1 MLPASPSKM
10 NIPAKSA
17 SILAKRIQAVQPSM
31 TLAIE
36 AKAKRLKQEGIDI
49 VSFSAGEP
57 DFDTPETIKQATID
71 SLKKGFTKYTPA
83 SGTLELRKA
92 ISEKLARDNHLSYT
106 PEQIVVSCG
115 AKHSLYN
122 ILQVLVEQ
130 GDEVIIPSPYWLSY
144 PEMVT
149 LAGGTSVILKTK
161 FEDGYL
167 FKPSDLEKAI
177 TPKTKV
183 LILNSPSNPTG
194 AVFSK
199 KLLEEVVRIA
209 KAHRFFILS
218 DEIYEKLV
226 FDGLAHYSIGALDPA
241 ILERTIT
248 VGGASKAYAMTGWRL
263 GFSAAPKPIAEAVAS
278 LQSHSTSNPTSFAQ
292 VGYLEGLKSAEPEIQ
307 KMRAVFEK
315 RRDLIFKIASSIP
328 KLKPFRPSGAF
339 YLFIDISSTGISSL
353 EFSSRL
359 LDEAQVAVVPG
370 ASFGHDEA
378 IRLSFATSDAL
389 IEKGLARI
397 REWTAKL

>member
-1 MLPASPSKM
+1 MSF
-10 NIPAKSA
+10 
-17 SILAKRIQAVQPSM
+17 LAKRIQAVTPSM

-36 AKAKRLKQEGIDI
+36 AKAKRLKQEGIDVI
-49 VSFSAGEP
+49 SFSAGEP
-57 DFDTPETIKQATID
+57 DFDTPEIIKKAAID
-71 SLKKGFTKYTPA
+71 SLTKGFTKYTPA
-83 SGTLELRKA
+83 SGILELRKA
-92 ISEKLARDNHLSYT
+92 ISEKLARENHLNYT

-115 AKHSLYN
+115 AKHAVYN
-122 ILQVLVEQ
+122 ILQVLVEK

-161 FEDGYL
+161 FEEGYL
-167 FKPSDLEKAI
+167 FKPADLEKAI
-177 TPKTKV
+177 TSKTKV

-199 KLLEEVVRIA
+199 KLLEEVVQIA
-209 KAHRFFILS
+209 KQHQFFIIS

-226 FDGLAHYSIGALDPA
+226 FDGLEHYSIGAFDPG

-263 GFSAAPKPIAEAVAS
+263 GFSASPKPIAEAAGS

-292 VGYLEGLKSAEPEIQ
+292 AGYLEGLKSAEAEVK

-315 RRDLIFKIASSIP
+315 RRDLIFRLVSAVP
-328 KLKPFRPSGAF
+328 KLKPFRPGGAF
-339 YLFIDISSTGISSL
+339 YLFVDISKTGLSSL
-353 EFSSRL
+353 DFSNRL
-359 LDEAQVAVVPG
+359 LEEAQVAVVPG
-370 ASFGHDEA
+370 ACFGHDEA
-378 IRLSFATSDAL
+378 VRFSFATSEPL
-389 IEKGLARI
+389 IEKGINRIQEWLAKI
-397 REWTAKL
+397 